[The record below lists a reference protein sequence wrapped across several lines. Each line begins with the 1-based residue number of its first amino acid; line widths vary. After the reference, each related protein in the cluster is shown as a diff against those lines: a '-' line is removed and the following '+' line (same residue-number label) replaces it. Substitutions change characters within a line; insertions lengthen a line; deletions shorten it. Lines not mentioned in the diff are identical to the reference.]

1 MTFHRYYCD
10 LKSRVAPFRTA
21 EDFETI
27 KTVASIDALADRAD
41 VIHRGNV
48 PGWRFDRPEGLD
60 EENLMRRAFLHLEA
74 LERGEVP
81 LRGKFTEPGISLA
94 DHTFVVEVDR
104 VHLFYNRGRIGYDWP
119 ERMADTLGHAVS
131 TDLIHWEIRRPC
143 LSVQK
148 GGPDSYSV
156 WSPSLLLDKGRY
168 FMYYTGVNFEIAQT
182 ICMATSTDLQSWERW
197 PDNPVFVPGT
207 WFDWREDRWSDCRDP
222 MVFLDD
228 DGQYYL
234 YVCTRWKDEAG
245 QLHAAIGVASSRDR
259 IHWEEAGIIRLPG
272 CTECA
277 ESPFVMKR
285 QGRYYLFYTNCGK
298 GSAYA
303 VSDNPISGWREKGL
317 LLGAE
322 DHSGDNA
329 HVPSCSEVFAFRGKW
344 YFSFCERLPG
354 NEQYLELKE
363 LFWEEDGSVR
373 LGTAVD

>member
-1 MTFHRYYCD
+1 
-10 LKSRVAPFRTA
+10 
-21 EDFETI
+21 
-27 KTVASIDALADRAD
+27 
-41 VIHRGNV
+41 
-48 PGWRFDRPEGLD
+48 
-60 EENLMRRAFLHLEA
+60 
-74 LERGEVP
+74 
-81 LRGKFTEPGISLA
+81 
-94 DHTFVVEVDR
+94 
-104 VHLFYNRGRIGYDWP
+104 
-119 ERMADTLGHAVS
+119 
-131 TDLIHWEIRRPC
+131 
-143 LSVQK
+143 
-148 GGPDSYSV
+148 
-156 WSPSLLLDKGRY
+156 
-168 FMYYTGVNFEIAQT
+168 
-182 ICMATSTDLQSWERW
+182 
-197 PDNPVFVPGT
+197 
-207 WFDWREDRWSDCRDP
+207 

-329 HVPSCSEVFAFRGKW
+329 HVPSCICFPGKVVFFVLRAAARQRAVPGAQGIVLGGGRVCPPGDCRGLRKTGRLNLAPW
-344 YFSFCERLPG
+344 RQSTQYRQAKDRPVFCCLSIKNMALRLIP
-354 NEQYLELKE
+354 Q
-363 LFWEEDGSVR
+363 SHVI
-373 LGTAVD
+373 V

>member
-1 MTFHRYYCD
+1 
-10 LKSRVAPFRTA
+10 
-21 EDFETI
+21 
-27 KTVASIDALADRAD
+27 
-41 VIHRGNV
+41 
-48 PGWRFDRPEGLD
+48 
-60 EENLMRRAFLHLEA
+60 
-74 LERGEVP
+74 
-81 LRGKFTEPGISLA
+81 
-94 DHTFVVEVDR
+94 
-104 VHLFYNRGRIGYDWP
+104 
-119 ERMADTLGHAVS
+119 
-131 TDLIHWEIRRPC
+131 
-143 LSVQK
+143 
-148 GGPDSYSV
+148 
-156 WSPSLLLDKGRY
+156 
-168 FMYYTGVNFEIAQT
+168 MYYTGVNFEIAQT

-197 PDNPVFVPGT
+197 PDDPVFVPGT